1 MVKFD
6 LDKLTEL
13 LRSLIGVPNIK
24 EVKELRK
31 RLVKEQKKII
41 KSTKPKVPKIVPTV
55 TRSAKLKNYHRYMR
69 LIRDNFPNLSYNQ
82 IRKQYSKRR
91 QGQDVSIPDVVWQ
104 NPSP

>member
-1 MVKFD
+1 MVRFA

-13 LRSLIGVPNIK
+13 LRSLKGAPNIK
-24 EVKELRK
+24 EVKALRK

-41 KSTKPKVPKIVPTV
+41 KTTPKAPKVITA
-55 TRSAKLKNYHRYMR
+55 TRSVKLKKYHRYMR

-82 IRKQYSKRR
+82 IRKQFSKKK
-91 QGQDVSIPDVVWQ
+91 QGQDVSIPDAVWQ

>member
-1 MVKFD
+1 MVRFD

-13 LRSLIGVPNIK
+13 LRSLKGVPNIK

-31 RLVKEQKKII
+31 RLVKEQKKIKKI
-41 KSTKPKVPKIVPTV
+41 KPKIIPKAITTV
-55 TRSAKLKNYHRYMR
+55 TRSVKLKKYHRYMR

-82 IRKQYSKRR
+82 IRKQFSKKRT
-91 QGQDVSIPDVVWQ
+91 GQDVSIPDAVWQ

>member
-1 MVKFD
+1 MVRFD

-13 LRSLIGVPNIK
+13 LRTLKDVPNIR

-31 RLVKEQKKII
+31 RLVKEQKRII
-41 KSTKPKVPKIVPTV
+41 KTKPKVVHKVITV
-55 TRSAKLKNYHRYMR
+55 TRSVKLKKYHRYMR

-82 IRKQYSKRR
+82 IRKQFSKKK
-91 QGQDVSIPDVVWQ
+91 QGQDVSIPDAVWQ

>member
-1 MVKFD
+1 MVRFA

-13 LRSLIGVPNIK
+13 LRSLKGAPNIK
-24 EVKELRK
+24 EVKALRK

-41 KSTKPKVPKIVPTV
+41 KTTAKVPKVITA
-55 TRSAKLKNYHRYMR
+55 TRSVKLKKYHRYMR

-82 IRKQYSKRR
+82 IRKQFSKKK
-91 QGQDVSIPDVVWQ
+91 QGQDVSIPDAVWQ